1 MFGEQR
7 FHQLQL
13 GFNLLKTNTSNVTR
27 WRKSCLIRVRVC
39 THAHATSSTQV
50 VAYLVLL
57 VLEVH
62 WRAVL
67 LLHLAA
73 VELVEVVLEVAQDF
87 AQFLLLVAH
96 ARLLVEQLRSV

>member
-1 MFGEQR
+1 MYAR
-7 FHQLQL
+7 
-13 GFNLLKTNTSNVTR
+13 
-27 WRKSCLIRVRVC
+27 
-39 THAHATSSTQV
+39 TSSAQV

-62 WRAVL
+62 RRTVL

-96 ARLLVEQLRSV
+96 ARLLVEQLRSANDKTNTGHSETADRGYMDMCANA